1 MQKHRYWEA
10 ISKLLHC
17 NINDFT
23 SQYQWFCRREIKYI
37 ADTEMNFIYYTLI
50 VKTLQKHA
58 ESRIYDLSMNRL
70 QIRDSARILFFQ
82 YVSKTND
89 LLTLMLFRN
98 TMVMKMNQVYYKNRI
113 LTYK

>member
-1 MQKHRYWEA
+1 
-10 ISKLLHC
+10 
-17 NINDFT
+17 
-23 SQYQWFCRREIKYI
+23 
-37 ADTEMNFIYYTLI
+37 
-50 VKTLQKHA
+50 
-58 ESRIYDLSMNRL
+58 MNRL